1 MRVSLEEATL
11 DDAPAIAA
19 VRLAASRRLTERF
32 GRGVWSYAAESEW
45 SVRADIM
52 TSKILIAREEGSVL
66 ATLRIATKPP
76 WMGEIGFFTPCR
88 TPLYLTTMAVAP
100 KYQLQGIGSACLA
113 EVDRLATEWPADAI
127 RLDAYDLPAGAP
139 GFYLKNGYTEV
150 RRAAYHGTPLV
161 YFEKLISS
169 TAKIASKLAAAERS

>member
-1 MRVSLEEATL
+1 MRMSLEEATL
-11 DDAPAIAA
+11 EDAAAIAA
-19 VRLAASRRLTERF
+19 VRLAASRRLTERY

-52 TSKILIAREEGSVL
+52 TSKVLIAREEGTVL
-66 ATLRIATKPP
+66 ATLRIATRPP
-76 WMGEIGFFTPCR
+76 WMGDLEFFTPCR

-100 KYQLQGIGSACLA
+100 KYQLQGIGTACLA
-113 EVDRLATEWPADAI
+113 EVDRLAADWPADAI

-139 GFYLKNGYTEV
+139 DFYRKNGYTEV
-150 RRAAYHGTPLV
+150 RRAPYHGTPLV

-169 TAKIASKLAAAERS
+169 TAKATAELAALRRA